1 MRKFAING
9 SGNRVTTYQAEVLLR
24 LGLTV
29 VAAKR

>member
-1 MRKFAING
+1 MRGLLSTVVVTA
-9 SGNRVTTYQAEVLLR
+9 VTTYQAEVLR

>member
-9 SGNRVTTYQAEVLLR
+9 SGNSVTTYQAEVLLR

-29 VAAKR
+29 AAKR